1 MKKTGLLAIAF
12 MTIFSTYG
20 QIETT
25 VFEQPY
31 RLKADGKIIDV
42 VETGHSAPFIYD
54 YNNDG
59 KDDLLV
65 GYFGKERSDTDLVR
79 GGHHLT
85 KGGCNIY
92 LNMGTNENPEY
103 TFTGKLLAGGKQA
116 YVPTDCCVG
125 FVPRVADL
133 DGDGI
138 DDILSGSYPGQAYF
152 YKGIGEGMYKAYQFL
167 RDKTGKAM
175 NPDHTTTITPFD
187 WDEDGDLDLVWGV
200 RFKGTF
206 VSFNTGSK
214 TAPQFEA
221 PKHIEMEK
229 YGDKKMYELSSH
241 SVPIDWDGD
250 GHFDLVCGSEQ
261 GDVFWYKNIGKK
273 GSPKFGDP
281 EMLIINNKRGHRTL
295 EGDNSKPHGT
305 RCKVFPYDYNNDGK
319 LDLLIGDTY
328 STADKAPKLTPE
340 QEIGLEEL
348 QSEYIMNPP
357 EEINE
362 LNAKCAKFAN
372 VRYKELM
379 DNNADLTE
387 TEARGLAWMDLPED
401 LLIPLKKYYKKA
413 AEDLKDYFKLKS
425 GQPYSHGY
433 VWVYIR
439 K

>member
-1 MKKTGLLAIAF
+1 MKKTGLVAIAF
-12 MTIFSTYG
+12 MTIFNTYG
-20 QIETT
+20 QVETT

-31 RLKADGKIIDV
+31 RLKADGKFLDV
-42 VETGHSAPFIYD
+42 AEVGHSAPFIYD

-79 GGHHLT
+79 GGHKLT

-103 TFTGKLLAGGKQA
+103 TFTGKLLTGGKQA

-125 FVPRVADL
+125 FVPRVIDL

-152 YKGIGEGMYKAYQFL
+152 YKGIGEGMYKEYQFL
-167 RDKTGKAM
+167 RDKTDKAM
-175 NPDHTTTITPFD
+175 NPGHTTTIAPFD

-229 YGDKKMYELSSH
+229 YGDKKEDLSSH
-241 SVPIDWDGD
+241 SVPVDWDGD
-250 GHFDLVCGSEQ
+250 GLFDLVCGSEH

-281 EMLIINNKRGHRTL
+281 EMLIINKRDHMNAL
-295 EGDNSKPHGT
+295 EGDNRPHGY
-305 RCKVFPYDYNNDGK
+305 RSKVFPYDYNNDGK
-319 LDLLIGDTY
+319 LDLLIGDVF
-328 STADKAPKLTPE
+328 STKDKAPELTPE
-340 QEIGLEEL
+340 QQIEFEEEL
-348 QSEYIMNPP
+348 EAKLNPS
-357 EEINE
+357 EEITE
-362 LNAKCAKFAN
+362 LYAKCSEFVK
-372 VRYKELM
+372 VSHKEIM

-387 TEARGLAWMDLPED
+387 HEARGLAWMDLPED
-401 LLIPLKKYYKKA
+401 LLDRVMENNKKN
-413 AEDLKDYFKLKS
+413 EDFMDIYFNFNAK
-425 GQPYSHGY
+425 QYSHGY